1 MEFDVAVLGAG
12 PAGYTAAI
20 RAAQLGART
29 VCIEKEAELGGTC
42 LRVGCV
48 PTKAWVETAHSL
60 HAAREI
66 DPRLGVVRGEP
77 TLDFDQANGWKNA
90 VVKQMTSG
98 VALLFKANQV
108 ASFEGPVASRTR
120 ARSCSK
126 ARKRDHVHERDRR
139 HRLLRRAPS
148 DSRDQLSALRGLDG
162 PARADRDPE
171 AARGPGWRDHRLRVR
186 FDLRAL
192 RQRRHHHRDA
202 REPHSARGHGRVQ

>member
-77 TLDFDQANGWKNA
+77 TLDFDQANEWKNA

-98 VALLFKANQV
+98 VALLFKANQLPP
-108 ASFEGPVASRTR
+108 SRGPVASRTR

-126 ARKRDHVHERDRR
+126 ARKRGSRSRAR
-139 HRLLRRAPS
+139 SSPPAPTPCALRFAGSTLRAAWTRRAC
-148 DSRDQLSALRGLDG
+148 SRRPRSRSGSWSW
-162 PARADRDPE
+162 
-171 AARGPGWRDHRLRVR
+171 WRDHRLRVR